1 MHVPF
6 IWRSIRHSSIATV
19 MAAPRTTSI
28 LVALSAAAI
37 AVSATASEYYV
48 ATDGVDAAGRGSEA
62 SPFQTIQYAVNQAAN
77 GDTIRVKPGIYD
89 QGGAV
94 NTSSGIDHMNRILLE
109 KRVNLESTEGAAVT
123 HIVGAPD
130 PSTGGIGRN
139 AVRCV
144 FAKDA
149 ASGSTVKGFTLR
161 DGYGDDGIGNY
172 HRAGGFQH
180 LNGLRDIYFSDCIV
194 SNCASY
200 SHGGARGGTWAR
212 CLFTGN
218 RCNHATSDGQHASA
232 VGAANLIHCVIV
244 GNGDSDESSAR
255 DWAVSQATLVN
266 CTVVCNRGRSG
277 PNNSNVK
284 NTCYNTVFCGHGYSD
299 QQDANTYN
307 NCTTAGYPVFSPL
320 ANDWRVVAGS
330 AADSAGNIS
339 RLTSVSFAN
348 ATLMAEYYP
357 GLAGK
362 DFAGNDID
370 FTAANVHAGAVQEKI
385 ATDGGVLR
393 LAGPFSCNGATVP
406 DGMPTYLQTTNLLT
420 QYRVAFGRSR
430 TSGSSTTYLRTV
442 RRRSGNE
449 IFLTPAFDDSLMMMV
464 PPKSGVAS
472 TNEPLYSKALWV
484 DAKAGDDTSN
494 SGAEASPF
502 ATIQKA
508 VDAGG
513 SDTVVYVAPGIYNQG
528 GVVSTDRE
536 AAPYVNTRVWIT
548 NSNVRVVG
556 VSGAERTVIVGAPDP
571 GTGGLGDRAWRCVGS
586 SKSAFFAG
594 FTLSNGWTR
603 ACSSDTD
610 KAGFGAAAFGT
621 ASQYIF
627 LHDCIVTACH
637 AYGDICQKSAAY
649 RCRIFGN
656 VAENESLFSGEW
668 GRIVCT
674 WVGPNTTRSSDY
686 FGYVGQNCEAWFST
700 LVVPDGR
707 SAFAKTAM
715 RIYNCIAVGGSAV
728 RSSMVSKGN
737 IFWNFATVDDGAA
750 GTFANPRLWT
760 DKMHVKDD
768 SPAISA
774 GVAPSAAGYA
784 SGDPISTTWPNYCSA
799 DVEGNP
805 LLFHANGTVL
815 AGAVH
820 TLFPSQLP
828 TTVIVR

>member
-19 MAAPRTTSI
+19 MAAPRTASI
-28 LVALSAAAI
+28 LVALSAATISASAI
-37 AVSATASEYYV
+37 ASEYYV

-62 SPFQTIQYAVNQAAN
+62 SPFHTIQYAIDQAAA
-77 GDTIRVKPGIYD
+77 GDTIWVKPGIYD
-89 QGGAV
+89 QGGAQ
-94 NTSSGIDHMNRILLE
+94 NTGSDGIKHTNRVVLTKKIHL
-109 KRVNLESTEGAAVT
+109 KSTDGASAT

-130 PSTGGIGRN
+130 PSTGSFGQN
-139 AVRCV
+139 AVRCIV
-144 FAKDA
+144 SPDDN
-149 ASGSTVKGFTLR
+149 SLDSTISGFTLR
-161 DGYGDDGIGNY
+161 DGYGGRDGY
-172 HRAGGFQH
+172 HSGGGFLQRYG
-180 LNGLRDIYFSDCIV
+180 NARIYISDCVI
-194 SNCASY
+194 SNCAATA
-200 SHGGARGGTWAR
+200 HGGARGGTFAR

-232 VGAANLIHCVIV
+232 VGSAKLIHCVIV

-330 AADSAGNIS
+330 AADSTGDTS
-339 RLTSVSFAN
+339 RLTSVPFTVIAG
-348 ATLMAEYYP
+348 M
-357 GLAGK
+357 AGK
-362 DFAGNDID
+362 DFAGNNID
-370 FTAANVHAGAVQEKI
+370 LTAAHVHAGAVQETVS
-385 ATDGGVLR
+385 TDGGVLR
-393 LAGPFSCNGATVP
+393 LVGPLSWNGITVP

-420 QYRVAFGRSR
+420 QYRVEFSRSR
-430 TSGSSTTYLRTV
+430 TSGSSTTYLRTI

-449 IFLTPAFDDSLMMMV
+449 TFLTPAFDDSLMMMV
-464 PPKSGVAS
+464 PPKAGISSTSDPIYCKAVWVNPLTGNDAS
-472 TNEPLYSKALWV
+472 HDGS
-484 DAKAGDDTSN
+484 
-494 SGAEASPF
+494 EAAPF

-513 SDTVVYVAPGIYNQG
+513 NDTVIYLAPGVYGQG
-528 GVVSTDRE
+528 GVVSADQE
-536 AAPYVNTRVWIT
+536 VAPYVNTRVWIT
-548 NSNVRVVG
+548 NSNVRIVG
-556 VSGAERTVIVGAPDP
+556 VAGPEQTIISGAPDS
-571 GTGGLGDRAWRCVGS
+571 GTGGLGDGAWRCVGGN
-586 SKSAFFAG
+586 KSWIVVSG
-594 FTLSNGWTR
+594 VTLSNGWTR
-603 ACSSDTD
+603 AVSTERDS
-610 KAGFGAAAFGT
+610 AGNGAAAFGVNN
-621 ASQYIF
+621 IF
-627 LHDCIVTACH
+627 LTDCIVTDCH
-637 AYGDICQKSAAY
+637 AYGDVLHRTAAY
-649 RCRIFGN
+649 RCLVSGN
-656 VAENESLFSGEW
+656 IAERESLFSGEW
-668 GRIVCT
+668 GRLVCT
-674 WVGPNTTRSSDY
+674 WVGSNTTRSSDY

-707 SAFAKTAM
+707 SAFAKTALG
-715 RIYNCIAVGGSAV
+715 IYNCIAVGGSAV

-737 IFWNFATVDDGAA
+737 IFWNFTTVDDGAA

-768 SPAISA
+768 SPAITA
-774 GVAPSAAGYA
+774 GIAPSEAGYDA
-784 SGDPISTTWPNYCSA
+784 GDPISSIWVLYCSA

-805 LLFHANGTVL
+805 LLFNAGGTVL

>member
-6 IWRSIRHSSIATV
+6 IWRSIHHSSIATV
-19 MAAPRTTSI
+19 MAAPRATSI
-28 LVALSAAAI
+28 LVALSAATISASAI
-37 AVSATASEYYV
+37 ASEYYV

-62 SPFQTIQYAVNQAAN
+62 SPFHTIQYAIDQAAA
-77 GDTIRVKPGIYD
+77 GDTIWVKPGIYD
-89 QGGAV
+89 QGGAE
-94 NTSSGIDHMNRILLE
+94 NSNGTTHMNRVSLT
-109 KRVNLESTEGAAVT
+109 KRVNLKSTGGAAVT

-130 PSTGGIGRN
+130 PSTGGIGPD
-139 AVRCV
+139 AVRCMV
-144 FAKDA
+144 SPNDN
-149 ASGSTVKGFTLR
+149 SRGSTITGFTLR
-161 DGYGDDGIGNY
+161 DGYGSTST
-172 HRAGGFQH
+172 HHAGGFLQ
-180 LNGLRDIYFSDCIV
+180 LTGQRWIYFSDCVV
-194 SNCASY
+194 SNCAAFSQ
-200 SHGGARGGTWAR
+200 GGARGGTWAR
-212 CLFTGN
+212 CLFTRN
-218 RCNHATSDGQHASA
+218 RTTRGKTDGTAPAA
-232 VGAANLIHCVIV
+232 VGAANLIHCVIA
-244 GNGDSDESSAR
+244 GNGDSDS
-255 DWAVSQATLVN
+255 DYAVSQSTLVN
-266 CTVVCNRGRSG
+266 CTIVCNRGRGSSRESYA
-277 PNNSNVK
+277 NN
-284 NTCYNTVFCGHGYSD
+284 TYYNTISCGNTHYDYYSD
-299 QQDANTYN
+299 DRYYN
-307 NCTTAGYPVFSPL
+307 CATGGYPVFSPL
-320 ANDWRVVAGS
+320 EGDWRVVAGS
-330 AADSAGNIS
+330 AADSAGDIS

-348 ATLMAEYYP
+348 ATLMAELYP
-357 GLAGK
+357 GMASK
-362 DFAGNDID
+362 DFAGHDID
-370 FTAANVHAGAVQEKI
+370 LTAASVHAGAIQETVS
-385 ATDGGVLR
+385 TDGGVLR
-393 LAGPFSCNGATVP
+393 LAGPFSLNGISVP

-449 IFLTPAFDDSLMMMV
+449 LFLTPAFDDSLMMMV

-508 VDAGG
+508 VDVGG

-536 AAPYVNTRVWIT
+536 TAPYVNTRVWIT

-603 ACSSDTD
+603 ACSSDRD
-610 KAGFGAAAFGT
+610 DAGFGAAAFGT
-621 ASQYIF
+621 VDQYIF
-627 LHDCIVTACH
+627 LQDCIVTACH
-637 AYGDICQKSAAY
+637 AYGDICHKAAAY
-649 RCRIFGN
+649 RCLVFGN
-656 VAENESLFSGEW
+656 IAEHESLFSGEW
-668 GRIVCT
+668 GRLVCT

-700 LVVPDGR
+700 LVAQDGR
-707 SAFAKTAM
+707 SAFAKTAQ
-715 RIYNCIAVGGSAV
+715 RIYNSIAVGGSAV

-737 IFWNFATVDDGAA
+737 IFWNFTTVDDGAA

-768 SPAISA
+768 SPAITA
-774 GVAPSAAGYA
+774 GVAPSAAGYD
-784 SGDPISTTWPNYCSA
+784 SGDPISTMWPIYCSA

-805 LLFHANGTVL
+805 LLFNAGGTVL
-815 AGAVH
+815 AGAAH

-828 TTVIVR
+828 TTMIVR